1 MLHFKRWWPI
11 KSFPNCCRC
20 TEGLLFKRLVTAGW
34 TEPPALL
41 VRRGG
46 EYCSGFVCSD
56 THLHGQK
63 EKPKKKKNTQL
74 FTHKKH
80 WTWTQAGGFF
90 VSVKRQARVRVARL
104 RQVFYFIF
112 ISFSFMDSL
121 LFCRA
126 WHSTELILILSGHK
140 SENGGA

>member
-63 EKPKKKKNTQL
+63 EKKNQKKKPHSCSHT
-74 FTHKKH
+74 KH
-80 WTWTQAGGFF
+80 WTWTQAGGVF
-90 VSVKRQARVRVARL
+90 VSVKRQARVRVARF
-104 RQVFYFIF
+104 RQVFYFYF
-112 ISFSFMDSL
+112 FLFLLWTVSF
-121 LFCRA
+121 FCRA